1 MLAIACCV
9 TLLANKEINSVA
21 NKANTEGA
29 VKKLIKIHTIAV
41 ANFFEGKRKTEKKA
55 NLGDSYMGSHTS
67 NQN

>member
-9 TLLANKEINSVA
+9 TLLANKALQSEA

-29 VKKLIKIHTIAV
+29 VKKLIKILIIAV
-41 ANFFEGKRKTEKKA
+41 ANFFEEKKTVKE
-55 NLGDSYMGSHTS
+55 NPGDSYLGSHAS

>member
-29 VKKLIKIHTIAV
+29 VKKLIKILTIAV
-41 ANFFEGKRKTEKKA
+41 ANFFEGKRKTVKE
-55 NLGDSYMGSHTS
+55 NLGDSYMGSHAS